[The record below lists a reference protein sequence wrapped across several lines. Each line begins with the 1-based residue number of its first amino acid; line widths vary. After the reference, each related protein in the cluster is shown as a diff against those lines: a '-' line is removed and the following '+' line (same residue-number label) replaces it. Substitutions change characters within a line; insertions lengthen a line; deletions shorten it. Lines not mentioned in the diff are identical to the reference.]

1 MLMDEID
8 VAAATGADGVEVQ
21 EAREGRRG
29 PTHEARTFDLPGSI
43 WAIMFLSYGVFFGSL
58 ALTVGG
64 TFDAL
69 GMVIIS
75 VCYTVMFFGTAIVMS
90 RVARNHRPEQGAGAV
105 HSGPVETATGPLG
118 YGAAAAQ
125 ILTVPILFA
134 FFAICIGLISALTLT
149 G

>member
-1 MLMDEID
+1 MDEID
-8 VAAATGADGVEVQ
+8 IAATTGADGM
-21 EAREGRRG
+21 EAPETQDASRG
-29 PTHEARTFDLPGSI
+29 PAHEARTFDLPGSI
-43 WAIMFLSYGVFFGSL
+43 WAVMFLSYGVFFGAL

-75 VCYTVMFFGTAIVMS
+75 VCYTIMFFGTTIVMS
-90 RVARNHRPEQGAGAV
+90 RIARAHRPQQGPGPA
-105 HSGPVETATGPLG
+105 HSGAIETATGPLG
-118 YGAAAAQ
+118 FGAAAAQ
-125 ILTVPILFA
+125 ILTVPLLFA